1 MSQFEYRIETLP
13 GNGHAAIASVPGESP
28 ASDVLE
34 RLTELGQDGWHVNAL
49 QGAAYGLAPTQVLL
63 ERDLSEGEAF
73 RRLFAP
79 GA

>member
-34 RLTELGQDGWHVNAL
+34 RLTELGRDGWRVSAL
-49 QGAAYGLAPTQVLL
+49 QGAAFGLGPLQVLL
-63 ERDLSEGEAF
+63 ERDLSDGEAF
-73 RRLFAP
+73 RRLIAP